1 MQDYITYKINA
12 HLKMKEV
19 AKKLSAGELA
29 QATLSVDEVIVE
41 LRLMKAAIRDL
52 LEKENS
58 TEGGWV
64 RDPRDTCGN
73 D

>member
-29 QATLSVDEVIVE
+29 QAALSVDEVIVE
-41 LRLMKAAIRDL
+41 LRLMKAAIADL
-52 LEKENS
+52 LEKENEKN
-58 TEGGWV
+58 T
-64 RDPRDTCGN
+64 
-73 D
+73 